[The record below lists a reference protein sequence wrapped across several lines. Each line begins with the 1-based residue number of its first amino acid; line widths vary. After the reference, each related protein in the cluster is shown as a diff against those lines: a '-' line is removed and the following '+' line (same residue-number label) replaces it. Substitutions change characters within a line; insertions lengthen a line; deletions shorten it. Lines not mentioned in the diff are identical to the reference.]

1 MKLSIEGD
9 SGKVMSAEP
18 KAPHNNALGQCVADK
33 LSKATF
39 PRFLSAQQGTD
50 FPVTF

>member
-18 KAPHNNALGQCVADK
+18 AAPHNNALGQCVADQLAK
-33 LSKATF
+33 TKF
-39 PRFLSAQQGTD
+39 PRFVSAQQGTT